1 MKIENKILLALSFSA
16 ISLCT
21 YQGQAFADDTD
32 VEILNFVEEQRKE
45 AREEAKNSAIKQ
57 FKEELE
63 AEYAKNGITIQ
74 DPENAPI
81 IFEGNDIM
89 YNSITGEVYGK
100 GNVKITQNYSRM
112 TTESAEGNLNSRDV
126 VIPQKAHMLQVENP
140 TLDINS
146 EKTKYNYN
154 NKTGVMNKLKG
165 RVDNRY
171 ISGEQVEFY
180 PDYYIIY
187 NGTMTRCPAQ
197 KPDYYLS
204 ADKIEIYP
212 DDHMVAYNA
221 KFFIKGQVI
230 YQTKEYTT
238 KIGANSDGKN
248 DWIPFRLKMSDSDG
262 LSIRYKWDQEL
273 IDNVDAYA
281 ELNYMTKHDM
291 RNIYGVG
298 WHNAG
303 NSFNI
308 ESGKYED
315 DDDIWLEKEI
325 AYIYNYGQRIGDS
338 PLSFNF
344 RNEYGLWKEYGTKS
358 WHREHDLKLMHDPIR
373 FDDKGKIRLFPSIG
387 YKLVHEDYNDSN
399 YNSLY
404 YDLTLLSEFNDDLV
418 GYVGYHYSRVSQ
430 ENTLFDYGLNDYS
443 KKLSAGLSYTID
455 DKNRI
460 VVATGYD
467 ASDGLKMRDLDYYWY
482 HDWHCVQTELKYEQ
496 KEDKWSLH
504 FNFLNF

>member
-1 MKIENKILLALSFSA
+1 MKIESKVLLALSFSA

-32 VEILNFVEEQRKE
+32 VEILNFVEDERKQQRE
-45 AREEAKNSAIKQ
+45 DAKNIAIKQ
-57 FKEELE
+57 FKEELD
-63 AEYAKNGITIQ
+63 AEYEKDGIVIEN
-74 DPENAPI
+74 PENAPI

-89 YNSITGEVYGK
+89 YNSITGEVFGK
-100 GNVKITQNYSRM
+100 GDVKITQNYSRM
-112 TTESAEGNLNSRDV
+112 TTNNAEGNLNSGDV
-126 VIPQKAHMLQVENP
+126 NIPEKAHMMQVENP

-146 EKTKYNYN
+146 DKTKYNYN
-154 NKTGVMNKLKG
+154 EKTGVMENLKG
-165 RVDNRY
+165 RIDNRY
-171 ISGEQVEFY
+171 VSGKQVEFY

-187 NGTMTRCPAQ
+187 NGTMTRCPAK
-197 KPDYYLS
+197 KPDYYFS

-221 KFFIKGQVI
+221 KFFIKGQVV

-238 KIGANSDGKN
+238 KIGANSDGQN
-248 DWIPFRLKMSDSDG
+248 NWMPFRVRMNNEDG
-262 LSIRYKWDQEL
+262 LSIRYKWDTEL
-273 IDNVDAYA
+273 ADNVEAYA
-281 ELNYMTKHDM
+281 DFNYTTNHDM

-303 NSFNI
+303 SSFNI
-308 ESGKYED
+308 ENGKYED

-325 AYIYNYGQRIGDS
+325 AYIYNYGQRIGDT

-358 WHREHDLKLMHDPIR
+358 WHREHDLTLYHDPIR
-373 FDDKGKIRLFPSIG
+373 LDSNGKVRLFPRIG
-387 YKLVHEDYNDSN
+387 YKLVHEDYDDSN

-443 KKLSAGLSYTID
+443 KKISAGLSYSID

-467 ASDGLKMRDLDYYWY
+467 ASDDLKMRDLDYYWY

>member
-1 MKIENKILLALSFSA
+1 MKIEKKVLLALSFSA

-21 YQGQAFADDTD
+21 YQGQVFASDTD
-32 VEILNFVEEQRKE
+32 VEILNFVEDQRKE
-45 AREEAKNSAIKQ
+45 QREAAKNTEIKK
-57 FKEELE
+57 FKEELD
-63 AEYAKNGITIQ
+63 AEYARDGIVIN
-74 DPENAPI
+74 DPANAPI

-89 YNSITGEVYGK
+89 YNSVTGDVYGK
-100 GNVKITQNYSRM
+100 GDVKITQNYSRM
-112 TTESAEGNLNSRDV
+112 TTEDAQGNLNSGDV
-126 VIPQKAHMLQVENP
+126 TIPQESHMMQVANP

-146 EKTKYNYN
+146 EKTQYNYN
-154 NKTGVMNKLKG
+154 EKTGVMEGLKG

-171 ISGEQVEFY
+171 VSGEQVEFY
-180 PDYYIIY
+180 PDYYVIY
-187 NGTMTRCPAQ
+187 NGTMTRCPAK

-221 KFFIKGQVI
+221 KFYIKGQVI
-230 YQTKEYTT
+230 YQTKEYRT
-238 KIGANSDGKN
+238 KIGANSEGRE
-248 DWIPFRLKMSDSDG
+248 DWMPFRIRWNDDDG
-262 LSIRYKWDQEL
+262 LTIGYDYNQNL
-273 IDNVDAYA
+273 FDNVNAYA
-281 ELNYMTKHDM
+281 NLKYTTKHDM
-291 RNIYGVG
+291 RNIYGIG
-298 WHNAG
+298 WSNAG
-303 NSFNI
+303 SSFNI

-315 DDDIWLEKEI
+315 DDDNWLEKDI
-325 AYIYNYGQRIGDS
+325 AYIYNYGQRIGDT

-344 RNEYGLWKEYGTKS
+344 RNEYGLWEEYGRKS
-358 WHREHDLKLMHDPIR
+358 WHREHNLTLYHDPIR
-373 FDDKGKIRLFPSIG
+373 LDESGKVRLFTSIG
-387 YKLVHEDYNDSN
+387 YKLVHESYDDSN

-404 YDLTLLSEFNDDLV
+404 YDVTMLSEFNDKLV
-418 GYVGYHYSRVSQ
+418 GYMGYHYSRVSQ

-443 KKLSAGLSYTID
+443 KKVSAGFSYTID

-482 HDWHCVQTELKYEQ
+482 HDWHCVETELKYEQ